1 MDDHDST
8 TDANVEPAF
17 GDAPQGQNQAPR
29 ISTPCRVHF
38 HHVRG
43 RLADIDGIS
52 GKAVLDGVV
61 CAGILADD
69 STQQVTEVTHS
80 QTKGKPEV
88 TRITL
93 TWEV

>member
-8 TDANVEPAF
+8 TDADVEPAI
-17 GDAPQGQNQAPR
+17 GDAPKSQNKTPR

-52 GKAVLDGVV
+52 GKAVLDGIVRS
-61 CAGILADD
+61 GILADD
-69 STQQVTEVTHS
+69 TPEQVAEVTHS
-80 QTKGKPEV
+80 QSKGKPETTV
-88 TRITL
+88 ITL
-93 TWEV
+93 TWND